1 MYRGHEGPRNCTL
14 RPPALLSAGIH
25 SRTTHSNLFPLLK
38 AIGRQFEH
46 PSFRGSSEN
55 KGTLLN
61 VIVSIFPRC
70 QKALTLVLRTHKLL
84 LMSPSGEMTERPKV
98 LAC

>member
-1 MYRGHEGPRNCTL
+1 MYMGHVEPENCPL
-14 RPPALLSAGIH
+14 GRPDLLSVGIH
-25 SRTTHSNLFPLLK
+25 SRTAHSNPSPRPK
-38 AIGRQFEH
+38 ALGRQFEH

-55 KGTLLN
+55 NGTLLH